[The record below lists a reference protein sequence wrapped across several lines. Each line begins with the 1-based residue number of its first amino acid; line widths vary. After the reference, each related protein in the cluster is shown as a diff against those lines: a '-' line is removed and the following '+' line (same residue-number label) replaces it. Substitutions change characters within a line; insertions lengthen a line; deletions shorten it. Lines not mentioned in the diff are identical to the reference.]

1 MAKADTAC
9 SSARALL
16 DLGDVDGAANRAYY
30 AVFDADRAALLASGA
45 PVEPDIGRTH
55 SGLIGAFGNYL
66 VKNGPVSKEVGR
78 LLNRAHE
85 IRLVADYN
93 GNSVEPADAREMV
106 EQAETFVAAM
116 RTEFVPKKPVDNDVQ
131 ASDKSFKADAP
142 TRSA

>member
-30 AVFDADRAALLASGA
+30 AIFDAARAALLASGA

-66 VKNGPVSKEVGR
+66 VKNGPVSKDVGR

-93 GNSVEPADAREMV
+93 GDSVEPSDAREMV
-106 EQAETFVAAM
+106 EQADMFVASM
-116 RTEFVPKKPVDNDVQ
+116 RVEFVPGDSNDDDRGVKP
-131 ASDKSFKADAP
+131 
-142 TRSA
+142 